1 MDIYTVTKSTN
12 VHYIT
17 TNPILGYHREY
28 ALPEQHIITE
38 AAPNELKL
46 SEDAYSDESRPSA
59 RTWRRGCSSGVICVN
74 HLVRSEF
81 LSESGH
87 THAYTLFEYPPGS
100 SY

>member
-46 SEDAYSDESRPSA
+46 GEGA
-59 RTWRRGCSSGVICVN
+59 
-74 HLVRSEF
+74 
-81 LSESGH
+81 
-87 THAYTLFEYPPGS
+87 
-100 SY
+100 